1 MKARLLSMKDDDDDD
16 DKPKEGKTSPLSA
29 EGFTLLNCVGQG
41 TVPVADEDEDEV
53 VMQMQDE

>member
-1 MKARLLSMKDDDDDD
+1 MKDDDDD

-29 EGFTLLNCVGQG
+29 EGFTLLNCVGQR
-41 TVPVADEDEDEV
+41 TVPADEDEDEV

>member
-1 MKARLLSMKDDDDDD
+1 MKDDDDD

-29 EGFTLLNCVGQG
+29 EGFTLLDCVGQG

-53 VMQMQDE
+53 VMQMQMQDE